1 MTNINC
7 SAECIHENNGKCTL
21 NHVSITQNVMGF
33 DTDCAYF
40 TPRKN
45 KPAFQQ
51 ACFKWFISLSF
62 HQHKYDQSKLLQEVS
77 CKVP

>member
-40 TPRKN
+40 TPRN
-45 KPAFQQ
+45 T
-51 ACFKWFISLSF
+51 IS
-62 HQHKYDQSKLLQEVS
+62 KTPPEK
-77 CKVP
+77 K